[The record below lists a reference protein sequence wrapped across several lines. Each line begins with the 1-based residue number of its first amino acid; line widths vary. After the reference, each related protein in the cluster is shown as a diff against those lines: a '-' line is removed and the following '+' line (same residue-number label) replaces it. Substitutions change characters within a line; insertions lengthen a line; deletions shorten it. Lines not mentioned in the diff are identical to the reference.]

1 MSIYKLIEK
10 KKREQKKK
18 ENLKK
23 AKMAGITVLG
33 ASAGALAGILLAP
46 KSGKETRNDI
56 STKGAEIK
64 NNIVTKSTD
73 MKENISENVS
83 KRKSDIN
90 EAKEKISNYL
100 AKKKKSKCEE
110 EVTELVEESIEK
122 TEVDT
127 EGENQCI

>member
-46 KSGKETRNDI
+46 KSGKEIRNDI

-64 NNIVTKSTD
+64 NTIVTKSTD
-73 MKENISENVS
+73 IKENISEKVS

-100 AKKKKSKCEE
+100 DKKASDMERFEQPDLQKEYLNRKNVIDSIVTSK
-110 EVTELVEESIEK
+110 
-122 TEVDT
+122 
-127 EGENQCI
+127 

>member
-1 MSIYKLIEK
+1 MKIQQLINK
-10 KKREQKKK
+10 KKRE
-18 ENLKK
+18 KK
-23 AKMAGITVLG
+23 AKAIKQTALTAALG
-33 ASAGALAGILLAP
+33 LTAGATAGILLAP

-73 MKENISENVS
+73 MKENISEKVS

-110 EVTELVEESIEK
+110 EVTELVEESMEK

>member
-10 KKREQKKK
+10 KKREQKRK

-23 AKMAGITVLG
+23 AKVAGITVLG

-56 STKGAEIK
+56 STKSTEIK
-64 NNIVTKSTD
+64 NTIVKKSTD
-73 MKENISENVS
+73 MKENITEQVS

-90 EAKEKISNYL
+90 EAKEKISDYL

-110 EVTELVEESIEK
+110 EVTELIEESIEE
-122 TEVDT
+122 TEVDS

>member
-10 KKREQKKK
+10 KKKEQKRK

-23 AKMAGITVLG
+23 AKVAGITVLG

-56 STKGAEIK
+56 STKSAEIK
-64 NNIVTKSTD
+64 DTIITKSSD
-73 MKENISENVS
+73 IKENINERVS

-100 AKKKKSKCEE
+100 SKKKKAKCQE
-110 EVTELVEESIEK
+110 EVTESTEEAAKE
-122 TEVDT
+122 TEVEVNA
-127 EGENQCI
+127 EGEI

>member
-1 MSIYKLIEK
+1 MNIYKLIEK
-10 KKREQKKK
+10 KKREQKRK

-23 AKMAGITVLG
+23 AKVAGITVLG

-56 STKGAEIK
+56 STKSTEIK
-64 NNIVTKSTD
+64 NTIVKKSTD
-73 MKENISENVS
+73 MKENITEQVS
-83 KRKSDIN
+83 KRKSNIN
-90 EAKEKISNYL
+90 EAKEKISDYL

-110 EVTELVEESIEK
+110 EVTELIEESIEE
-122 TEVDT
+122 TEVDS

>member
-10 KKREQKKK
+10 KKREQKRK

-23 AKMAGITVLG
+23 AKVAGITVLG

-56 STKGAEIK
+56 STKSTEIK
-64 NNIVTKSTD
+64 NTIVKKSTD
-73 MKENISENVS
+73 MKENITEQVS

-90 EAKEKISNYL
+90 EAKEKIYDYL

-110 EVTELVEESIEK
+110 EVTELIEESIEE
-122 TEVDT
+122 TEVDS